1 MLPKGDYENPFEL
14 KDLIDKFKGLN
25 PQYDI
30 SNLTVIDSLE
40 EYTMKYVVRKLNGGY
55 YGKN

>member
-1 MLPKGDYENPFEL
+1 MLPQGDFENPFEL
-14 KDLIDKFKGLN
+14 KDLLDKFKNLN

-40 EYTMKYVVRKLNGGY
+40 EYTMKYVVQKLNV
-55 YGKN
+55 